1 MGATLF
7 KGSYDKGEQLL
18 SLTLSDFFIKKI
30 PRTNFEA
37 IFGSILEW

>member
-1 MGATLF
+1 MDI
-7 KGSYDKGEQLL
+7 KDDKLRKN
-18 SLTLSDFFIKKI
+18 FIKKI